1 MNWLTVLGTFVTGLL
16 LTFAFAIGAR
26 LAPAS
31 SVLEITCAILTFTI
45 MTLSIVAATLMGILV
60 VDEWD
65 AQGYQRRR

>member
-1 MNWLTVLGTFVTGLL
+1 MSWLTVFGTFVTGLL

-45 MTLSIVAATLMGILV
+45 MTLSVVASTVMGILV
-60 VDEWD
+60 VDDWD
-65 AQGYQRRR
+65 AKKRY

>member
-1 MNWLTVLGTFVTGLL
+1 MSWLTVFGTFVTGLL

-45 MTLSIVAATLMGILV
+45 MTLSVVVASTLMGILI
-60 VDEWD
+60 VDDWD
-65 AQGYQRRR
+65 AKKRY